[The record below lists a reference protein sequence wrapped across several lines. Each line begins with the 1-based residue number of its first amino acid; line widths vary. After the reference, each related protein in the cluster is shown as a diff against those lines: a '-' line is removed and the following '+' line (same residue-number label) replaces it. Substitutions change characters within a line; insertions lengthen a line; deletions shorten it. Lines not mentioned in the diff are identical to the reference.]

1 MRNSEILAALIGPTL
16 LASSAM
22 LLINLDSMPAIIEE
36 LSRSPMLII
45 LAGYAAF
52 VPGLAIVYFHNRWA
66 FGWPLF
72 ITLIGWLSVI
82 VGLVRML
89 FPVQLTQVVTRAAPS
104 STLQPALFV
113 VGVVF
118 LIVGG
123 ILSVKA
129 YPRGERADRS

>member
-1 MRNSEILAALIGPTL
+1 MRTSEILAALIGPTL
-16 LASSAM
+16 LATAAM
-22 LLINLDSMPAIIEE
+22 LLLNLGAMPAIVEE
-36 LSRSPMLII
+36 LSRSPMLIV

-82 VGLVRML
+82 VGLIRML
-89 FPVQLTQVVTRAAPS
+89 FPLQLTGIVARAAPS
-104 STLQPALFV
+104 PELQAALFII
-113 VGVVF
+113 GVVF

-123 ILSVKA
+123 VLSVKA
-129 YPRGERADRS
+129 YPRAGKADNS